1 MSIVLVVDD
10 RLQSRY
16 IMGRALERAGYD
28 VREAATG
35 QQAIVLA
42 RIPPDVIIL
51 DVRLPD
57 MDGFEVCRRLKLD
70 PTTAMIPVV
79 HKTAALD
86 PLGRERS
93 LASGAAAYL
102 IEPLFAEELLATV
115 RTLLA
120 TAA

>member
-10 RLQSRY
+10 RPQNRY

-35 QQAIVLA
+35 QQALNLA
-42 RIPPDVIIL
+42 RIPPHLIVL

-70 PTTAMIPVV
+70 PTTAVIPVV
-79 HKTAALD
+79 HKTAALN
-86 PLGRERS
+86 PNGPQQS
-93 LASGAAAYL
+93 LACGGVAYLTEPLSGEHLLTTVRKVLEAAA
-102 IEPLFAEELLATV
+102 
-115 RTLLA
+115 
-120 TAA
+120 

>member
-10 RLQSRY
+10 RLPSRY

-35 QQAIVLA
+35 QQALALA
-42 RIPPDVIIL
+42 RIPPDLIVL

-57 MDGFEVCRRLKLD
+57 MNGFEVCRRLKLD
-70 PTTAMIPVV
+70 PTTATIPVV
-79 HKTAALD
+79 HKTAAID
-86 PLGRERS
+86 PAGREQS
-93 LASGAAAYL
+93 LACGAAAYL
-102 IEPLFAEELLATV
+102 TEPLSAEQLLMTV
-115 RTLLA
+115 RTFLK